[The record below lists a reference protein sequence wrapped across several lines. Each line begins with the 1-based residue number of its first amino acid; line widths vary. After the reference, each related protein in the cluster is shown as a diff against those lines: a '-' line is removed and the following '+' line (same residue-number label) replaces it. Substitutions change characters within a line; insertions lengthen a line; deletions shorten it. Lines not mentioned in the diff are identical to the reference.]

1 MNRTLKFLMFSDVFY
16 GTGFGL
22 VAPIV
27 AIFIKDD
34 LAGGTIFA
42 AGIATT
48 IFILVKSI
56 VQLPF
61 SRFVDRHDNKLKWLK
76 IGYLMILFNPLI
88 YIFAD
93 HINYIYAAE
102 AIHGIGSG
110 LAFPAWLGLWSTHL
124 DRGHESFEW
133 SLYSTIV
140 GLGSAATA
148 AAGAAIAEFIGFNL
162 TFVLVEFMA
171 IAGFMVLFF
180 LEKKNINARD
190 TVLSRK
196 TRLAGH
202 YHKKRKIAGHNH
214 TAP

>member
-1 MNRTLKFLMFSDVFY
+1 MFSDIFY

-27 AIFIKDD
+27 AIFIKEN
-34 LAGGTIFA
+34 LAGGSIFA

-48 IFILVKSI
+48 VFILIKSV

-61 SRFVDRHDNKLKWLK
+61 SRFVDLHDNKLKWLK
-76 IGYLMILFNPLI
+76 IGYALILFNPLI

-93 HINYIYAAE
+93 HINYIYVAE

-124 DRGHESFEW
+124 DKGHESFEW
-133 SLYSTIV
+133 SLYSTVV

-148 AAGAAIAEFIGFNL
+148 AAGAAMAEFIGFNL
-162 TFVLVEFMA
+162 TFAIVEIMV
-171 IAGFMVLFF
+171 ILGFAVLFF
-180 LEKKNINARD
+180 LEKKKINAKD
-190 TVLSRK
+190 MSLSRK
-196 TRLAGH
+196 TRLAGN
-202 YHKKRKIAGHNH
+202 YQKKRKIANHNH
-214 TAP
+214 TVR

>member
-1 MNRTLKFLMFSDVFY
+1 MNRTLKFLMISDIFY

-27 AIFIKDD
+27 AIFIKED
-34 LAGGTIFA
+34 LRGGSIFA

-48 IFILVKSI
+48 IFILIKSV

-61 SRFVDRHDNKLKWLK
+61 SRYVDRYDCKLKWLK
-76 IGYLMILFNPLI
+76 VGYALILFNPLI

-93 HINYIYAAE
+93 DMNYIYVAE

-133 SLYSTIV
+133 SLYSTVV

-162 TFVLVEFMA
+162 TFVLVEIMT
-171 IAGFMVLFF
+171 ILGFIVLFF
-180 LEKKNINARD
+180 LKSGPVNRKDMA
-190 TVLSRK
+190 LSKK
-196 TRLAGH
+196 TRTKSYL
-202 YHKKRKIAGHNH
+202 KKRGIVNHNVDR
-214 TAP
+214 

>member
-1 MNRTLKFLMFSDVFY
+1 MNRTLKFLMISDIFY

-34 LAGGTIFA
+34 LRGGTIFA

-48 IFILVKSI
+48 IFILIKSV

-61 SRFVDRHDNKLKWLK
+61 SRYVDRHDRKLRWLK
-76 IGYLMILFNPLI
+76 VGYAFILFNPLI

-93 HINYIYAAE
+93 HMNYIYVAE

-133 SLYSTIV
+133 SLYSTVV
-140 GLGSAATA
+140 GLGSAVTA
-148 AAGAAIAEFIGFNL
+148 AAGAAIAEFIGFNF
-162 TFVLVEFMA
+162 TFVIVEVMV
-171 IAGFMVLFF
+171 ILGFIILFF
-180 LEKKNINARD
+180 LGSGPVNRKD
-190 TVLSRK
+190 MTLSKK
-196 TRLAGH
+196 TRAKSYL
-202 YHKKRKIAGHNH
+202 KKRGFANPNH
-214 TAP
+214 TNR